1 MVKAIFIDFYGTVV
15 FEDGECVGK
24 ISQLIYETGKAE
36 WKEKILFIET
46 CEGSK

>member
-24 ISQLIYETGKAE
+24 ISQFIYETGKAE
-36 WKEKILFIET
+36 SVGDIDNYW
-46 CEGSK
+46 